1 VEPTRLAVTQI
12 AIAALLIAI
21 VTPLVSTVTLALPW
35 QAWLAIV
42 WTALSGTI
50 YAFFMQSWAQRYTT
64 STRAA
69 VFLCLESVSGAVFG
83 VMFGMD
89 DLTWRLVGGAGL
101 IFTGI
106 IIIETLPSRAGKA
119 EPIAP
124 AKALLPVD
132 GEEEGAHEPRRQ
144 GDTVD

>member
-1 VEPTRLAVTQI
+1 
-12 AIAALLIAI
+12 
-21 VTPLVSTVTLALPW
+21 
-35 QAWLAIV
+35 
-42 WTALSGTI
+42 
-50 YAFFMQSWAQRYTT
+50 MQSWAQRYTT

-106 IIIETLPSRAGKA
+106 IIIETLPSRDRPGRADGAG
-119 EPIAP
+119 
-124 AKALLPVD
+124 
-132 GEEEGAHEPRRQ
+132 GGARAGRR
-144 GDTVD
+144 

>member
-1 VEPTRLAVTQI
+1 
-12 AIAALLIAI
+12 
-21 VTPLVSTVTLALPW
+21 
-35 QAWLAIV
+35 
-42 WTALSGTI
+42 
-50 YAFFMQSWAQRYTT
+50 MQSWAQRYTT

-106 IIIETLPSRAGKA
+106 IIIETLPSRGARA
-119 EPIAP
+119 EPVAP
-124 AKALLPVD
+124 GDAMLPVA
-132 GEEEGAHEPRRQ
+132 GEGGRRARRRI
-144 GDTVD
+144 GRRRER